1 MKKKVSLRELVGA
14 RIVLAACIA
23 VYYWCWARNDWHS
36 YYTFIT
42 NTVAALVILFFVY
55 LSARERKYKKEVADE
70 LATANL
76 RRCDSIC
83 LAIAKATIVCI
94 GFLCAILRFSVTTE
108 VIGYM
113 LMGLLVGLSVVRT
126 ILFCLMDAKG
136 V

>member
-1 MKKKVSLRELVGA
+1 MKKKVTLRELVGA
-14 RIVLAACIA
+14 RIVLAVCIA
-23 VYYWCWARNDWHS
+23 VYYWCWARNDWQS
-36 YYTFIT
+36 YYTAIT
-42 NTVAALVILFFVY
+42 NAVATFVILFFVF

-70 LATANL
+70 LAVANL

-83 LAIAKATIVCI
+83 LAIAKVAIVCI

-113 LMGLLVGLSVVRT
+113 LMGLLVGMSVVRT
-126 ILFCLMDAKG
+126 ILFWLMDAKG